1 MEPIVF
7 KSNYLEEIPEDIVES
22 ILKYSRE
29 DDYDIYVKIERDS
42 YSRHSWRYDNFIDD
56 RTHKRICK
64 LRYVFKAG
72 ENTYDFINREKI
84 ASAKLKNHID
94 DIIRYM
100 KMPKVKKILRNNGIY
115 NAKKIYEQNNQGMP
129 EISNYEKA
137 LLSQYIFSAY
147 YTSVCVRKID
157 R

>member
-1 MEPIVF
+1 MDSVLF
-7 KSNYLEEIPEDIVES
+7 QSNYLEEIPKDI
-22 ILKYSRE
+22 IDTIIMYSQE
-29 DDYDIYVKIERDS
+29 EDYDIYVKTERDS

-56 RTHKRICK
+56 RMHKSICK
-64 LRYVFKAG
+64 LRYVYKAR
-72 ENTYDFINREKI
+72 ESTNDFLNREKI
-84 ASAKLKNHID
+84 ASSKLKNHID
-94 DIIRYM
+94 DIIKYM

-115 NAKKIYEQNNQGMP
+115 NAKKIYVQNNESMP

-147 YTSVCVRKID
+147 YTSICIRKID

>member
-42 YSRHSWRYDNFIDD
+42 YSRHSWRYDNFIDN

-64 LRYVFKAG
+64 LRYVFKTG
-72 ENTYDFINREKI
+72 ENTDDFVNREKI

-115 NAKKIYEQNNQGMP
+115 NAKKIYAQNNPGMP

-147 YTSVCVRKID
+147 YTSVCVRKI
-157 R
+157 